1 MRPLLL
7 LAALSALASSS
18 CFSPGDG
25 QSPPLDSLYFPTGLA
40 LDPAPVGE
48 ASKYLYVASSDFDLQ
63 YRSSALLSYD
73 LERVAEVVPRSCADD
88 AQCRAD
94 EACDT
99 KPSAENK
106 GAPSFFCVNATD
118 RLPCGPL
125 GDRDA
130 GDQIQN
136 PGRCLAVTP
145 LEPQDGGRSLRRD
158 SVGIGAFATDLIVR
172 KPGDRARL
180 FLPVRGDAS
189 LHWIDVED
197 GLFECGQ
204 DDNSDHA
211 CNGAHRS
218 GDRSDGADN
227 DNRLR
232 QPSEPFA
239 IAAQDD
245 PEFIAVTHQTTGSVS
260 LFHGGMDDAGPTLE
274 GILTGLPTA
283 PVAIA
288 AVPRPSPL
296 LVPDE
301 LYRPAFLVGYRNAA
315 QLDLLRVRIDPVVS
329 QDVSGVSTSY
339 TRYGLNDVGTVGIT
353 ANAAGFDTRSIA
365 IDASQRDADY
375 AACSGAPDEPGC
387 LKAATQPKVYLSN
400 RAPPSLLIGSLMV
413 DGGSASG
420 SNDLPA
426 IVDTA
431 SLTAGASRIV
441 LGRVKVPGS
450 TFTDEAGGYDFE
462 QRVFIVCFDSRRVF
476 VFDPKRRVIEAI
488 IGTGRGPYALVIDE
502 MRALGYVAF
511 FTDSY
516 LGVVS
521 LDQRFP
527 PNYATLVASIGTPS
541 PPRSSK

>member
-1 MRPLLL
+1 MRPLSL
-7 LAALSALASSS
+7 LAVIAALASSS

-40 LDPAPVGE
+40 LDPAPAGE

-63 YRSSALLSYD
+63 YRASALLSYD
-73 LERVAEVVPRSCADD
+73 LDRVAEVVPRSCLDD
-88 AQCRAD
+88 TQCHAD
-94 EACDT
+94 EICDNDRER
-99 KPSAENK
+99 SHNN
-106 GAPSFFCVNATD
+106 GAPSFFCVDAVD
-118 RLPCGPL
+118 KLPCGPF

-130 GDQIQN
+130 GDQILN
-136 PGRCLAVTP
+136 PGRCLAVKP

-158 SVGIGAFATDLIVR
+158 SVGIGAFATDVIAR
-172 KPGDRARL
+172 KPGDQARL

-189 LHWIDVED
+189 LHWIDIND
-197 GLFECGQ
+197 GSFECGQ
-204 DDNSDHA
+204 NNNSDHA
-211 CNGAHRS
+211 CDGKHRS
-218 GDRSDGADN
+218 GDLTDGSDN

-245 PEFIAVTHQTTGSVS
+245 PEFIAVTHQTTGSSELVS
-260 LFHGGMDDAGPTLE
+260 
-274 GILTGLPTA
+274 
-283 PVAIA
+283 
-288 AVPRPSPL
+288 
-296 LVPDE
+296 DE
-301 LYRPAFLVGYRNAA
+301 AYRPAFLVGYRNAA
-315 QLDLLRVRIDPVVS
+315 QLDLLRVRIDPAVTYDNPT
-329 QDVSGVSTSY
+329 QGIASY
-339 TRYGLNDVGTVGIT
+339 TRYGLNDVGTIGIT
-353 ANAAGFDTRSIA
+353 ATAAGFDTRSIA

-375 AACSGAPDEPGC
+375 EACIGASDELGC

-400 RAPPSLLIGSLMV
+400 RAPPSLLIGSMMV
-413 DGGSASG
+413 DGGFASG

-441 LGRVKVPGS
+441 LGRIKVAG
-450 TFTDEAGGYDFE
+450 TKFQDDAGGYDFE
-462 QRVFIVCFDSRRVF
+462 QRVFIVCFDSRRIF

-502 MRALGYVAF
+502 PRALGYVAF